1 MIEKKLSSFNFRK
14 ASRQRD
20 EVPGQVNA
28 ISGSNKKPRR
38 TLNTS
43 VDSSDNTSDEETDEE
58 QEEEQEE
65 GGQEEER
72 KVDDEPADVPAVCDL
87 PKGSDSAAL
96 GSGAPDQGSQPS
108 TTTTASG
115 HGKKQKKEASER
127 KPVVHI
133 PVNRTPE
140 IQVIASYLISPPTL
154 ILLVLRLVYFMITR
168 YIPWGCWCPGSLHG
182 QVIVAM
188 VIRICISEMWGMVTV
203 RCLYSRIKS
212 KQLQTAI
219 QNECGRKFCLVCW
232 FDGLLLAKDFNVGI
246 YVSCTI
252 CLQLVKISLVC
263 WWVCL
268 FIYMYVHF

>member
-1 MIEKKLSSFNFRK
+1 MSSFNFRK

-65 GGQEEER
+65 EGGQEEEGE
-72 KVDDEPADVPAVCDL
+72 VDNDPADVPAVGDVAV
-87 PKGSDSAAL
+87 GSDSAAVA
-96 GSGAPDQGSQPS
+96 SGAPDQGSQPS
-108 TTTTASG
+108 TTTMASG

-168 YIPWGCWCPGSLHG
+168 
-182 QVIVAM
+182 
-188 VIRICISEMWGMVTV
+188 
-203 RCLYSRIKS
+203 
-212 KQLQTAI
+212 
-219 QNECGRKFCLVCW
+219 
-232 FDGLLLAKDFNVGI
+232 
-246 YVSCTI
+246 
-252 CLQLVKISLVC
+252 
-263 WWVCL
+263 
-268 FIYMYVHF
+268 